1 MIHKNSKKALEEEK
15 DKLSKR
21 CKAVVFACDML
32 GVATDRQI
40 KDYLKLPDMNGV
52 RPRVTELI
60 KLGLLSEHDSVKC
73 DITDK
78 TVRRVALTKPNK
90 DQLELF

>member
-1 MIHKNSKKALEEEK
+1 MMHENSKKALEEEK

-40 KDYLKLPDMNGV
+40 KDYLNLPDMNGV

-60 KLGLLSEHDSVKC
+60 KLGLLREHDSVKC
-73 DITDK
+73 DVTDK
-78 TVRRVALTKPNK
+78 TVRRVALAQPNK
-90 DQLELF
+90 EQLELF